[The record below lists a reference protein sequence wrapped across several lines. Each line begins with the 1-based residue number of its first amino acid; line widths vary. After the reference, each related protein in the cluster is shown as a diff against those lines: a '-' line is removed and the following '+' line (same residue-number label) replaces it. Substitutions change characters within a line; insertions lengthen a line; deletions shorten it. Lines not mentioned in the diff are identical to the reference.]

1 MRKTA
6 WYIHQIDI
14 QLIFLTMVIAHFLN
28 HQEALRE
35 GRRVVNA
42 ESITV
47 TQMARLAVKLSASF
61 FDNPSSALS
70 NDCLPPNF
78 QCAVGRQDCRK

>member
-6 WYIHQIDI
+6 WHIHQIDI
-14 QLIFLTMVIAHFLN
+14 QLISLTMVIAHFLN
-28 HQEALRE
+28 QQEALKE

-47 TQMARLAVKLSASF
+47 TQRARLAVKLSAYF
-61 FDNPSSALS
+61 FDNPSSTLS
-70 NDCLPPNF
+70 NDCLNQLIAF
-78 QCAVGRQDCRK
+78 